1 MIHLGKN
8 SFIQIVWLFVLV
20 QAFCTDIQGQICIGN
35 KGVNIFKDGDFGSGF
50 NSVLLTNPNIA
61 PGYTYTTNLPN
72 DGFYSITNNTGAWNL
87 YSSWLSIRDNSL
99 DPNGYMMVVNA
110 SFAPGLFYDKTIN
123 DICGNTLYE
132 FSADVI
138 NLIKSNTANH
148 IDPVI
153 DFLIDGQ
160 VRFSTG
166 LIPKTEK
173 WITYGFTF
181 TAPEN
186 ASSVRLTL
194 RNNAPG
200 GFGNDLALDNISFRA
215 CGPSAFVGIDPQKSI
230 LLCIDDDPFLISAD
244 IQGSTNPRII
254 WQISRDGVEWT
265 EYGVKNATSIT
276 HDNFTVGTYYYRYLT
291 AGVDLSILNEKC
303 RVISD
308 EVTVQVLP
316 LEYYVTDSICSNQIY
331 TLGDQNY
338 NISGDYQATLT
349 SSRGCDS
356 IVYLSLKVIDPE
368 VNFVE
373 YSEICN
379 HGIDIMKANFA
390 GGYNIGLN
398 NSQSTY
404 VRELPYRLPLNVG
417 VYNDIVIESDNGCVY
432 NFNVTLP
439 DPMEV
444 VATLDT
450 LYISSNIYQ
459 LSIQSDVE
467 ITSINWNN
475 NDKLDCNSCLT
486 PKIKITEDTNV
497 TVELDFENGCKL
509 SLSTFL
515 KFKEVP
521 EFIFSNIFSPNG
533 DGIND
538 VFFLTYS
545 EGNVIINN
553 FQIFDRWGS
562 MVFSSQNGIPNDMSF
577 GWNGKIKGV
586 DASEGVYQF
595 IMDMEDIL
603 GYSLGTF
610 TGSITLV
617 R

>member
-8 SFIQIVWLFVLV
+8 SLIQIVWLFVLV
-20 QAFCTDIQGQICIGN
+20 QVFCMDIQGQICIGN

-166 LIPKTEK
+166 LIPKSEK

-254 WQISRDGVEWT
+254 WQISRDGVEWN

-291 AGVDLSILNEKC
+291 AGDDLSILNEKC

-417 VYNDIVIESDNGCVY
+417 VSNDIVIESDNGCVY

-475 NDKLDCNSCLT
+475 NDRLDCNSCLA

-497 TVELDFENGCKL
+497 TVELEFENGCKL

-533 DGIND
+533 DGNND
-538 VFFLTYS
+538 VFFVTYS
-545 EGNVIINN
+545 EENVIINN
-553 FQIFDRWGS
+553 LQIFDRWGS
-562 MVFSSQNGIPNDMSF
+562 MVFSTQNGIPNDMSF

-595 IMDMEDIL
+595 ILDMEDIL